1 MFDTSFTRADLLIL
15 LEGAWMTL
23 QLTFWAVLIG
33 TLGGVMLGW
42 IRSAWPRASV
52 PLGWLLDVFRTVPLL
67 IQFVLANSL
76 NSIMGLNWPIMT
88 IGCVTLGLYCAA
100 YCTDIV
106 RSGLD
111 AVAPNLR
118 RAGRSLGMTYW
129 QEMRLIS
136 APLALRVAFP
146 SWLNMTLAAMKDTAL
161 VMWLG
166 LAELLRASQHIINRI
181 QEPLL
186 VLCIVG
192 LIYYVMSWAIAWC
205 GAHVEK
211 RWNTQ

>member
-1 MFDTSFTRADLLIL
+1 
-15 LEGAWMTL
+15 
-23 QLTFWAVLIG
+23 
-33 TLGGVMLGW
+33 
-42 IRSAWPRASV
+42 
-52 PLGWLLDVFRTVPLL
+52 
-67 IQFVLANSL
+67 
-76 NSIMGLNWPIMT
+76 
-88 IGCVTLGLYCAA
+88 
-100 YCTDIV
+100 
-106 RSGLD
+106 
-111 AVAPNLR
+111 
-118 RAGRSLGMTYW
+118 
-129 QEMRLIS
+129 
-136 APLALRVAFP
+136 
-146 SWLNMTLAAMKDTAL
+146 MTLAAMKDTAL